1 MSTHNSL
8 LPTTMNR
15 TKVQS
20 RATMLTPPSTPA
32 TIEVATPGRAS
43 HWWSRRGAG
52 EAPRLNGVDRDPDLA
67 AAHVFL
73 RLR

>member
-1 MSTHNSL
+1 MSTHHSL

-32 TIEVATPGRAS
+32 TIEVATPGRAPR
-43 HWWSRRGAG
+43 WWSRRRSG
-52 EAPRLNGVDRDPDLA
+52 EAPRLSRVDQDPGLA
-67 AAHVFL
+67 AARLFL
-73 RLR
+73 GLR